1 MKEKEPMYSTTEL
14 VSLFAKLAEDGYEGL
29 SMKLI
34 TDLIERDCADI
45 TEGEEIEWQ
54 ISI

>member
-1 MKEKEPMYSTTEL
+1 MKDREPIYSTIEV
-14 VSLFAKLAEDGYEGL
+14 VSLFAKLAADGYDGL

-54 ISI
+54 TSI